1 MTDDKD
7 SASELIVVP
16 QKIEKVDGECRI
28 PLRIGTLTVNNL
40 S

>member
-7 SASELIVVP
+7 PASELIAMP
-16 QKIEKVDGECRI
+16 QKIKKVDGKCQI